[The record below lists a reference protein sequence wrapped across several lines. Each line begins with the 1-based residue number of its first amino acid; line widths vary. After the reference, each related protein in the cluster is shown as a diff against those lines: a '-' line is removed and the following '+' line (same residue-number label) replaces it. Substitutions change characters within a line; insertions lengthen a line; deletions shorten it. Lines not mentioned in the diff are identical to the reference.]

1 MVDGKYKEF
10 LRAKFKEANPDKEP
24 IAVKTGKATKA
35 YTEFLSEICVPH
47 WASVMS
53 KFGKL
58 VPKIDAKEITAT
70 EALSTAREE
79 TIKEEKCS
87 IGIGGILAKKKK
99 VYEEKY
105 GIKF

>member
-1 MVDGKYKEF
+1 MPEGKYKEI
-10 LRAKFKEANPDKEP
+10 LRAKFKEVFPDKEP
-24 IAVKTGKATKA
+24 LTKA
-35 YTEFLSEICVPH
+35 GKLSKDYEGFLIDECKPH

-70 EALSTAREE
+70 EALDSCRSE

-99 VYEEKY
+99 EYEEKY
-105 GIKF
+105 GITF